1 MRKLLF
7 ITLGL
12 MLLNFFTSCSDE
24 NSNIDEE
31 KVQYVLQSKNSEVTK
46 AAYLLLTPE
55 EKYFIWN
62 ERIDYI
68 LSNENL
74 TTEQFNFM
82 NNLKL
87 DLNHSIFIEDST
99 EEGQFIEDYPDENLS
114 IFEPI
119 QAYYYFSTLANM
131 EDNGTWESMQGS
143 GTQGVFFY
151 SDLQLIADVGGGLS
165 CHCHKGSIVSPG
177 CQYGCTASTET
188 KYGCGFLWLWSCN
201 GRIMPWSL

>member
-1 MRKLLF
+1 MFFMRKLLF

-12 MLLNFFTSCSDE
+12 MLLNFFTSCSD
-24 NSNIDEE
+24 
-31 KVQYVLQSKNSEVTK
+31 
-46 AAYLLLTPE
+46 

-143 GTQGVFFY
+143 GTQ
-151 SDLQLIADVGGGLS
+151 
-165 CHCHKGSIVSPG
+165 
-177 CQYGCTASTET
+177 
-188 KYGCGFLWLWSCN
+188 
-201 GRIMPWSL
+201 